1 MIGSYILWVTLVTQA
16 GDISQ
21 HTQVFAD
28 KKSCEYGID
37 VEMDG
42 FKKAEMM
49 SSVFNNSMVKRYSL
63 NCIPYTREEK

>member
-21 HTQVFAD
+21 HSQVFAD

-37 VEMDG
+37 VECSELVVSC
-42 FKKAEMM
+42 F
-49 SSVFNNSMVKRYSL
+49 
-63 NCIPYTREEK
+63 

>member
-21 HTQVFAD
+21 HSQVFAD

-42 FKKAEMM
+42 LKKA
-49 SSVFNNSMVKRYSL
+49 SMVGEVFGTRVKHYSL